1 MRVFPEREE
10 LYVKLIL
17 FDIDGTLLSSDGAG
31 RQSLESVLTD
41 VFGSTGDPDYRYDGK
56 TDRQIIREQMRFAG
70 FDDAAIDA
78 RLDDIL
84 ASYLAQLGTALERDP
99 SMARLYDGV
108 SPLLDAVEASD
119 HVIMG
124 LLTGNVR
131 GGAAHKLRAVGIDIE
146 RFRVNA
152 FGCDHEHRPELPRVA
167 QQRAMQIL
175 GLDLPGDQLLIIG
188 DTPADMQ
195 CGRTIGA
202 RAIGVATG
210 RYSVDELSAHSP
222 YAVFADLT
230 DTERVLEVLL
240 A

>member
-1 MRVFPEREE
+1 M
-10 LYVKLIL
+10 KLIL

-31 RQSLESVLTD
+31 RQSLERVLTD

-84 ASYLAQLGTALERDP
+84 ATYLTHLGDLLERDR

-108 SPLLDAVEASD
+108 LPLLDAVESSD
-119 HVIMG
+119 NVIMG

-131 GGAAHKLRAVGIDIE
+131 DGAAHKLRAVGIDFE

-152 FGCDHEHRPELPRVA
+152 FGSDHEHRHELPRIA
-167 QQRAMQIL
+167 QQRAQQTL
-175 GLDLPGDQLLIIG
+175 GFDLPGDRVIIIG

-195 CGRTIGA
+195 CGRAIGA

-210 RYSVDELSAHSP
+210 RYSVDELSIHSP
-222 YAVFADLT
+222 HAVFADLT

-240 A
+240 S

>member
-1 MRVFPEREE
+1 M
-10 LYVKLIL
+10 KLIL
-17 FDIDGTLLSSDGAG
+17 FDIDGTLLSTDGAG
-31 RQSLESVLTD
+31 RQSLETVLTD
-41 VFGSTGDPDYRYDGK
+41 VFGSAGDPDYRYDGK

-84 ASYLAQLGTALERDP
+84 ASYLSQLGHLLERDP
-99 SMARLYDGV
+99 SMAQLYDGV
-108 SPLLDAVEASD
+108 LPLLDAVEASEN
-119 HVIMG
+119 VVMG

-131 GGAAHKLRAVGIDIE
+131 GGAEHKLRAVGIAFD

-167 QQRAMQIL
+167 QQRANQTL
-175 GLDLPGDQLLIIG
+175 GIDLPGDRVVIIG
-188 DTPADMQ
+188 DTPADVQ

-210 RYSVDELSAHSP
+210 RYSVDELSAHAP
-222 YAVFADLT
+222 HAVFTDLT
-230 DTERVLEVLL
+230 DTDRVLEVLL
-240 A
+240 S